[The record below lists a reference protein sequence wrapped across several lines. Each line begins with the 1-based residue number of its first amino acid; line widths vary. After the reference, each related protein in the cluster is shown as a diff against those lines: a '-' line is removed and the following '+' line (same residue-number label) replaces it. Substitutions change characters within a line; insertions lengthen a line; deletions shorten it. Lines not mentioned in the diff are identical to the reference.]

1 MTDVEPR
8 RYKEL
13 ARHRDVIQN
22 ANRKF
27 LWSAVYNYDVQFRLG
42 LTLNTSA
49 RFDTVDTTL
58 YTTILDSSTFR
69 KDGISC
75 QRCKSPNHRRWRK
88 NQSEKRSRTRPDSGQ
103 QANNWKFEK
112 WFTGHGKEGCNLF
125 QPNSCQQGTECAHV
139 CKACRGSTLWKIVN
153 TLPDF
158 NSSFKT
164 DTWTDC
170 SSRYRDQTLAN
181 DLLHDI
187 CFGVNIGFSGNHDSQ
202 IYENHFLAKTNPE
215 AVAKELERELT
226 LNRKIGPFL
235 TSDRQLKSTQYLRNA
250 ASSAIYP
257 GPSLTLL
264 TMVFPKNCFVVPTTP
279 LTRRS
284 RNLNSQDKVH

>member
-1 MTDVEPR
+1 MKTVAYNDFIDLLPGLKVKPET
-8 RYKEL
+8 
-13 ARHRDVIQN
+13 HGDVIPGTGD
-22 ANRKF
+22 RK
-27 LWSAVYNYDVQFRLG
+27 
-42 LTLNTSA
+42 TSA
-49 RFDTVDTTL
+49 THNSTIESFD
-58 YTTILDSSTFR
+58 
-69 KDGISC
+69 
-75 QRCKSPNHRRWRK
+75 
-88 NQSEKRSRTRPDSGQ
+88 
-103 QANNWKFEK
+103 
-112 WFTGHGKEGCNLF
+112 
-125 QPNSCQQGTECAHV
+125 
-139 CKACRGSTLWKIVN
+139 LWDR

-187 CFGVNIGFSGNHDSQ
+187 RFGVNIGFSGNHDSQ

-235 TSDRQLKSTQYLRNA
+235 TSDRQLKSTQYLRNV
-250 ASSAIYP
+250 ASFAIYP

-279 LTRRS
+279 LTR
-284 RNLNSQDKVH
+284 